1 MAGDDVE
8 LEIDELPDDVQHK
21 LLKYVRTIFP
31 RTRMSPPEEENVDED
46 YEPERNGRGGSGGGG
61 GGSKKKHKP
70 MKKQEQESRIAQLKQ
85 TMEQMAGDIGGG
97 LQAGDGPARMARDD
111 SSGDD
116 DSESSEE
123 E

>member
-8 LEIDELPDDVQHK
+8 LEIDDLPNEVQHK
-21 LLKYVRTIFP
+21 LLKYVRSIFP
-31 RTRMSPPEEENVDED
+31 RQRDDGGEDLGLDDE
-46 YEPERNGRGGSGGGG
+46 YEPRGAKAGGT
-61 GGSKKKHKP
+61 KKKHKP
-70 MKKQEQESRIAQLKQ
+70 MKKAEADRRIAELKSS
-85 TMEQMAGDIGGG
+85 MDQMRGVTQSVGAV
-97 LQAGDGPARMARDD
+97 LEAE

>member
-8 LEIDELPDDVQHK
+8 LEIDELPNEVQHK

-31 RTRMSPPEEENVDED
+31 RQRASPEEEIAVDDD
-46 YEPERNGRGGSGGGG
+46 YEPERTARAGGA
-61 GGSKKKHKP
+61 KKKHKP
-70 MKKQEQESRIAQLKQ
+70 MKKHEQESRIAMLRQ
-85 TMEQMAGDIGGG
+85 TMEQMKGG
-97 LQAGDGPARMARDD
+97 LAAAELPTGGLKSDAA
-111 SSGDD
+111 SSSDD